1 MTTVAV
7 HATIYLKDK
16 AGQSKEWKFENI
28 DRVTHPKDHRMFL
41 VEKNSQILAMIP
53 ADEVVMVVLDY
64 DNVPD
69 IGDEPNPL
77 PIHEEDEDEKEN

>member
-1 MTTVAV
+1 MTTIAI

-16 AGQSKEWKFENI
+16 AGQSKEWKFNEI
-28 DRVTHPKDHRMFL
+28 DRVTHAKDHHMFI

-69 IGDEPNPL
+69 IGDAPNNL
-77 PIHEEDEDEKEN
+77 PIHEEEEDEKEN